1 VFWPFGK
8 TAYARQVEREAHEI
22 ARLLRIIISNQGY
35 NMQAIDD
42 IKAALD
48 NLRGDV
54 NTLTASLAAEKT
66 KVDQLIAI
74 AERGASGMSQAD
86 LDQLASIKGSALD
99 LSASVQKAS
108 ADVQAESAAAD
119 AVLNP
124 APTPSP
130 AAGTAVGSTDSPA
143 AQS

>member
-66 KVDQLIAI
+66 KVDQVIAL
-74 AERGASGMSQAD
+74 AERGASGMSPAD
-86 LDQLASIKGSALD
+86 LDQLAALKGAALD

-124 APTPSP
+124 A
-130 AAGTAVGSTDSPA
+130 AGTVVGSTDSPA

>member
-66 KVDQLIAI
+66 KVDQVIAI
-74 AERGASGMSQAD
+74 AERGASGLLQAD
-86 LDQLASIKGSALD
+86 LDQLASIKGAALD
-99 LSASVQKAS
+99 LSASVQKAN

-124 APTPSP
+124 ASAPSPTPAPDAP
-130 AAGTAVGSTDSPA
+130 AAS
-143 AQS
+143 

>member
-54 NTLTASLAAEKT
+54 TTLTAEKT
-66 KVDQLIAI
+66 KVDQVIAL
-74 AERGASGMSQAD
+74 AERGASGMSPAD
-86 LDQLASIKGSALD
+86 LDQLAALKGAALD

-119 AVLNP
+119 AVLSP

-130 AAGTAVGSTDSPA
+130 AAGTVVGSTDSPA